1 MITFT
6 NVTDPRIS
14 SLPPPYQSTVL
25 SAIRNLMEISRD
37 GSQDQ
42 GFVAFVEPNDTP
54 EMLTPE
60 LRRSLTSIE
69 SSFREGPCLIGMIL
83 WGNSGAGVTIICP
96 DIDDYAPDVVSILR
110 QHLGPEG

>member
-14 SLPPPYQSTVL
+14 SLPPPYQETVL
-25 SAIRNLMEISRD
+25 NAIRILIEISRG

-42 GFVAFVEPNDTP
+42 GFVAFVEPDDTP

-60 LRRSLTSIE
+60 LRRSIFSLEGSY
-69 SSFREGPCLIGMIL
+69 REDSCLLGLIL
-83 WGNSGAGVTIICP
+83 WGNAGAGVTIVCP
-96 DIDDYAPDVVSILR
+96 DEDGYAPEIVSIFR
-110 QHLGPEG
+110 QHLRPED